1 MTGLPTPQG
10 RSNSF
15 DYVPFRA
22 VDGFVLDPACCTA
35 RGLGLAG
42 ASSSRVVICRLEG
55 RFVLAR
61 TRTGDFDDA
70 EIRHVVHGCGQLYRD
85 VSGKPS
91 IDDFAR
97 DVVQLV
103 RSDVCRGCPDLP
115 TCCGCHEPASRS
127 YFLEDEAWLR
137 AFIAA
142 LAGDVLDVGLGQV
155 PYLADAG
162 AAIQE
167 GVLRLRGIDPDPA
180 AARAAGALG
189 VPVHVG
195 EVETFDAPAGS
206 FDHAVAIRSLNHF
219 QDPGRA
225 LAVLA
230 HVLRPGG
237 TLTLIESLALPLV
250 RTRRQAELSH
260 QTAAGGFQHLRNWD
274 STPVLALLADLPFQ
288 VTRHRPIGPDT
299 CDQWIVQARRRA

>member
-1 MTGLPTPQG
+1 VTGLPASEG

-22 VDGFVLDPACCTA
+22 VDGFVLDPACCSA
-35 RGLGLAG
+35 RDLGLARAG
-42 ASSSRVVICRLEG
+42 SSRVVILALEG

-61 TRTGDFDDA
+61 TDTGDFDEA

-91 IDDFAR
+91 IDDFAN

-103 RSDVCRGCPDLP
+103 RSATCRACPHLP
-115 TCCGCHEPASRS
+115 TCCGCHEPAPRS

-137 AFIAA
+137 GFVAA
-142 LAGDVLDVGLGQV
+142 LDGDVLDVGMGQV
-155 PYLADAG
+155 PYLADAMDRIRAG
-162 AAIQE
+162 R
-167 GVLRLRGIDPDPA
+167 LRLLGLDPDPA
-180 AARAAGALG
+180 ASAIGASIG

-195 EVETFDAPAGS
+195 AIESFDGPAAS

-219 QDPGRA
+219 IDPAAA

-230 HVLRPGG
+230 RVVKSGG

-250 RTRRQAELSH
+250 RTRRQADRSH
-260 QTAAGGFQHLRNWD
+260 QVAAGGFQHLRNWD
-274 STPVLALLADLPFQ
+274 SAPVLALLGDLPFE

-299 CDQWIVQARRRA
+299 CDQWIVQARRR